1 MNIWSKMIT
10 ALKGGVNEVGESV
23 IDEHAL
29 HILDRDIRDSAE
41 ELNHI
46 KNTLAAFVAKQKV
59 AEETVVT
66 IRSQIKEHEGFVIS
80 ALNKNDDVL
89 AFEIS
94 EQIAQFENQKA
105 EQNKTI
111 KQHREQAETLRD
123 SIRIAEIQLKKLKQQ
138 TETIKANEALQRA
151 QQVVA
156 KRYSPENPRLRTAL
170 DSLERIKEKQRQNE
184 AEIGADIEMA
194 RDSME
199 SDLDR
204 KLRKA
209 GITNDA
215 NAKQVLNRIK
225 NKKR

>member
-59 AEETVVT
+59 AEEKVVT

-94 EQIAQFENQKA
+94 EQIAQFENQKE

-156 KRYSPENPRLRTAL
+156 KRYSTENPRLRTAI

>member
-1 MNIWSKMIT
+1 MIT